1 MDSTYKFY
9 EVFGWIDPAGTT
21 DLDFKKV
28 DQVIPIRFMVVEFI
42 IVISDMVM
50 VLVFKMWNYYFRIQ
64 HYQGGDMNIHLQ
76 IFNSQVANNSY
87 SNYCQIC
94 CQYGGGSQSTICH
107 FNFKNDSVVDGL
119 EFFEVGG
126 LNVEWLSLHVRI

>member
-1 MDSTYKFY
+1 MDRSSSM
-9 EVFGWIDPAGTT
+9 TT

-50 VLVFKMWNYYFRIQ
+50 VLVFKTRRHGFRIQ

-76 IFNSQVANNSY
+76 IFNSQVSNNSY
-87 SNYCQIC
+87 SNY
-94 CQYGGGSQSTICH
+94 
-107 FNFKNDSVVDGL
+107 
-119 EFFEVGG
+119 
-126 LNVEWLSLHVRI
+126 